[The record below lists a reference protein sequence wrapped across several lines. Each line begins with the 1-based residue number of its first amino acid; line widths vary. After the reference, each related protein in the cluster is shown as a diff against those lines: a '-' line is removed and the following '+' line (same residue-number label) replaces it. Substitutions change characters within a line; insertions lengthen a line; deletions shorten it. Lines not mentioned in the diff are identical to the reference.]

1 MKRIILASGSPRK
14 KEILSKLGLP
24 FEAVASAYEE
34 DMTAMADQ
42 FELAKFLSLGKAK
55 DVANRISGEAIIIGA
70 DTFISFGSKFLGKP
84 KNVDEARI
92 MLERL
97 SGKTHEIITGVAI
110 IDTLTKIEINEAIV
124 SKVTMRPISS
134 EEIEGYIK
142 TGEPLDKAGAY
153 AIQERG
159 AIFVSRIDGDFF
171 TVMGL
176 PLYFVAQKL
185 KELGVKLF

>member
-1 MKRIILASGSPRK
+1 MKRLVLASGSPRK

-24 FEAVASAYEE
+24 FEVMPSSYEE
-34 DMTAMADQ
+34 DMTAMPDQ
-42 FELAKFLSLGKAK
+42 LELAKFLSLGKAR
-55 DVANRISGEAIIIGA
+55 DVAQRIAGEAVVIGA
-70 DTFISFGSKFLGKP
+70 DTFISLDNKFLGKP
-84 KNVDEARI
+84 RNADEAKS
-92 MLERL
+92 MLQRL
-97 SGKTHEIITGVAI
+97 SGRTHEIITGVAL
-110 IDTLTKIEINEAIV
+110 IDTSANREINEAFV
-124 SKVTMRPISS
+124 SKVTMRQISP

-159 AIFVSRIDGDFF
+159 AVFVSRIDGDFF

-185 KELGVKLF
+185 KELGVKPF

>member
-24 FEAVASAYEE
+24 FEVIPSSYEE
-34 DMTAMADQ
+34 DMTAKSDQ
-42 FELAKFLSLGKAK
+42 YELAKFLSLGKAR
-55 DVANRISGEAIIIGA
+55 DVAKQIDGAAIVIGA
-70 DTFISFGSKFLGKP
+70 DTFVSFDGKFLGKP
-84 KNVDEARI
+84 KNENEARI
-92 MLERL
+92 MLEQL
-97 SGKTHEIITGVAI
+97 SGKTHEIITGVTL
-110 IDTLTKIEINEAIV
+110 IDTSTCTEINEALV
-124 SKVTMRPISS
+124 SKIMLRLISPD
-134 EEIEGYIK
+134 EIDGYIK

-159 AIFVSRIDGDFF
+159 AAFVERINGDFY

-176 PLYFVAQKL
+176 PLFFVAQKL